1 MAGLVSSHTLSF
13 INQRHMSVEKL
24 DVSRRE
30 LIELY
35 LQLELP
41 KAWGDGKTVA
51 VDGTMELMSVRFLR
65 TKSPCRLSFPVPQN
79 GRSCLSAR
87 G

>member
-41 KAWGDGKTVA
+41 KAWGDGKTRA
-51 VDGTMELMSVRFLR
+51 SRDDE
-65 TKSPCRLSFPVPQN
+65 
-79 GRSCLSAR
+79 
-87 G
+87 